1 MDGRRIILN
10 DGTILEG
17 GEAGY
22 SQGFL
27 WVWFMGYTL
36 QQAALMFFDT
46 SKTSKIIFQYG
57 EMESVY
63 EGFTTVMNLGIDVDN
78 KVSVC
83 LTKGVNN
90 NA

>member
-27 WVWFMGYTL
+27 WVWFTGYTL
-36 QQAALMFFDT
+36 QQTALMFFDPA
-46 SKTSKIIFQYG
+46 KTSKIVFQYG
-57 EMESVY
+57 DMESVY
-63 EGFTTVMNLGIDVDN
+63 EGFTTVTNLGIDVDQR
-78 KVSVC
+78 VSVC
-83 LTKGVNN
+83 LTRGLH

>member
-1 MDGRRIILN
+1 MEGRRLILN
-10 DGTILEG
+10 DGTIIEG

-27 WVWFMGYTL
+27 WVWFTGYTL

-46 SKTSKIIFQYG
+46 SKTSKIVFQYG

-78 KVSVC
+78 NVSVC
-83 LTKGVNN
+83 LTKGVTNI
-90 NA
+90 A

>member
-27 WVWFMGYTL
+27 WVWFTGYTL

-46 SKTSKIIFQYG
+46 SKTSKIVFQYG

-83 LTKGVNN
+83 LTKGVHN